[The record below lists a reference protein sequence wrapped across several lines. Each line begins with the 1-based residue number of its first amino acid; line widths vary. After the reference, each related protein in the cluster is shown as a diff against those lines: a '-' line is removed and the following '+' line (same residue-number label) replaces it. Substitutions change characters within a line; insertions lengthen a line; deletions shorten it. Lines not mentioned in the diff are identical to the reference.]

1 MQPDSLL
8 DEAKS
13 WVAHLDGMGLSGS
26 LIREIFAAFL
36 LLRWADYQEAEQEA
50 MAAFEERSFQPV
62 LPARLHWRNWH
73 DLNPPK
79 MGCLVAQELCPYL
92 GSLRDSHEDSLST
105 YLHALAEPLR
115 RVCEVN
121 FIYLADVV
129 LWLARQP
136 FETVHDRRQLLD
148 LFDAVVSESASG
160 FEGQHMTPPS
170 VAKLAVALVD
180 PRPGE
185 RVYDPCFGF
194 AGFLT
199 TAWIHAEQAGTS
211 GFNRRGNMPLEVF
224 GIDINSHAFLMGLT
238 RLVLAGVE
246 MPHLELGNS
255 LEREPARSPSREGF
269 DVIFANPPVGLKTA
283 REPGRYDHFPI
294 VTGDA
299 IGLFIQHVLMQL
311 KAQGRAIIA
320 VPEGFLF
327 QSGKM
332 TELRRYLL
340 ERGHVEAV
348 VGLPAGAFLP
358 STGVKGSLLLLRK
371 ENVGER
377 VRMVDTSQMFEAP
390 KRGRPAT
397 IRNPMIQQLAE
408 IVRGQSSQHA
418 WELSRED
425 LAAADWDL
433 TPRRREK
440 GGLESLFAT
449 LDEMRADVSI
459 ALLSDCAQ
467 INGGRSIN
475 ARDLTDEPDGE
486 RPVSYIRI
494 KDIQKG
500 VVHKGS
506 SWISV
511 NALPGIEP
519 QWRVLAGDVLLSKSG
534 TIGKAGIVRNGAVGG
549 IAANGLYVVRVDQ
562 SRLDPGFLIAYL
574 ASAACQNWLAAQS
587 RGTAIQHLNRSVLDQ
602 LGVPLP
608 PLHLQQ
614 RAAAQFR
621 EFGTDALA
629 FLIEATGAKE
639 LDRLAAW
646 MSDISRRIPSFVD
659 GIDEPPSLSLLEP
672 LVASA
677 EITRRWSQG
686 DEISSQHQRWLIP
699 LLDGFSTLQGV
710 SQIPEGPSLLNVLQ
724 EAERNFQSASSQASG
739 HLPVE
744 AQGRELSEQL
754 AAWLKAVASGLLA
767 HAEIT
772 ATPEINRLQA
782 GTMVE
787 FSVTAVN
794 ASALPLR
801 NVRVETTPDWG
812 GTSVAFLPEKQ
823 SFSLNLRGDVPKVIG
838 TFILELRWSAK
849 TLDGQNVEGELQL
862 AFDVFESEAETS
874 EKIELGGSPYVT
886 GSPLEPRHGND
897 VFFGREDLI
906 AQITRQIVANGNVVL
921 LEGNRRSGKT
931 SILKHLEGRSA
942 IPGWLAVHASLQGA
956 EGDKKSVG
964 VPTPQVFRLI
974 AVEIAKALVKLNI
987 DTPLPDGNIIAAGG
1001 KALGVAQA
1009 CRKGIGDE
1017 APFSDF
1023 REYMELVLSVLKPLG
1038 LGLLLMLDEFDK
1050 LQEGID
1056 SGVTSPQVPEN
1067 IRFLIQTYPKFS
1079 AILTG
1084 SRRLKRL
1091 REEYWSALYGLGTS
1105 IPVTALNPESAR
1117 RVVTE
1122 PVQGKLVYSTE
1133 AVDRVIGVTARQPYL
1148 MQCLCNRVF
1157 DYAVQTKAR
1166 SITLSVVNSV
1176 TETLVRDNE
1185 HFASLWDYAGH
1196 GPKTGRYRRQMILFV
1211 CARSFKQGTHISF
1224 GSLHEM
1230 LLNQGVEASDEA
1242 LAEDLAYLRELE
1254 LIDLTGDIGDGH
1266 YCLTIPLMGDWIE
1279 QQQDAEVVASRARAE
1294 AEDEND

>member
-8 DEAKS
+8 DEARQ
-13 WVAHLDGMGLSGS
+13 WVGGLDGMGLSGS

-50 MAAFEERSFQPV
+50 MAAFEERAFQPV
-62 LPARLHWRNWH
+62 LPARLHWRIWH
-73 DLNPPK
+73 DLNPPE

-115 RVCEVN
+115 RIGEVN
-121 FIYLADVV
+121 FVYLSQVV
-129 LWLARQP
+129 QWLARQP
-136 FETVHDRRQLLD
+136 FETIHDRRQLLD
-148 LFDAVVSESASG
+148 LFDAVVSETASG
-160 FEGQHMTPPS
+160 YEGQHMTPPT

-199 TAWIHAEQAGTS
+199 AAWMHAEQAGTS

-224 GIDINSHAFLMGLT
+224 GIDINTHAFLMGLT

-246 MPHLELGNS
+246 TPHLELGNS

-269 DVIFANPPVGLKTA
+269 DVILANPPVGLKTA
-283 REPGRYDHFPI
+283 REPGRYEHFPI

-332 TELRRYLL
+332 AELRRYLL

-371 ENVGER
+371 ENVGEK
-377 VRMVDTSQMFEAP
+377 VRMVDASQMFEAP
-390 KRGRPAT
+390 KRRRPAM

-459 ALLSDCAQ
+459 SLLSDCAQ
-467 INGGRSIN
+467 ISGGRSIN

-506 SWISV
+506 SWVSV
-511 NALPGIEP
+511 TALPGIEP

-549 IAANGLYVVRVDQ
+549 IAANGLYVIRVDQ

-574 ASAACQNWLAAQS
+574 ASAACQNWLAAQA
-587 RGTAIQHLNRSVLDQ
+587 RGVAIQHLNRSVLDQ

-672 LVASA
+672 LVESSKIA
-677 EITRRWSQG
+677 RRLSQG
-686 DEISSQHQRWLIP
+686 DEIASQHLRWLIP
-699 LLDGFSTLQGV
+699 LLDGLSTLQGV

-724 EAERNFQSASSQASG
+724 ETERSFQSAASQANG

-754 AAWLKAVASGLLA
+754 AVWMKSVASGMLA
-767 HAEIT
+767 HAEII

-787 FSVTAVN
+787 FSISAVN
-794 ASALPLR
+794 AGALPLR
-801 NVRVETTPDWG
+801 GVRVETTPDWG
-812 GTSVAFLPEKQ
+812 GASVAFLPEKQ
-823 SFSLNLRGDVPKVIG
+823 SFSLNLRGDVPKVTG
-838 TFILELRWSAK
+838 TFTLTMRWSAK
-849 TLDGQNVEGELQL
+849 TLDGQNVDGELQL
-862 AFDVFESEAETS
+862 SFDVFESEVEAVEMVD
-874 EKIELGGSPYVT
+874 LGGSPYVT
-886 GSPLEPRHGND
+886 GSPLEPNQAND
-897 VFFGREDLI
+897 VFYGRSQLLG
-906 AQITRQIVANGNVVL
+906 QISRQIIDSGNVVL
-921 LEGNRRSGKT
+921 LEGNRRAGKT
-931 SILKHLEGRSA
+931 SILRHLEGTSA
-942 IPGWLAVHASLQGA
+942 VPGWLAAYCSLQGA
-956 EGDKKSVG
+956 QGAGNVVG
-964 VPTPQVFRLI
+964 VPTPEVFREI
-974 AVEIAKALVKLNI
+974 ATSIAKALVKLKV
-987 DTPLPDGNIIAAGG
+987 DTPLPSGNVIAAGKPG
-1001 KALGVAQA
+1001 LGIARA
-1009 CRKGIGDE
+1009 CREGISE
-1017 APFSDF
+1017 ESPFADF
-1023 REYMELVLSVLKPLG
+1023 RDYLEVVLGLLAAQG
-1038 LGLLLMLDEFDK
+1038 LGLVLMLDEFDK

-1056 SGVTSPQVPEN
+1056 NGVTSPQVPEN
-1067 IRFLIQTYPKFS
+1067 IRFLIQTYPRFS

-1091 REEYWSALYGLGTS
+1091 REEYWSALYGLGTGIS
-1105 IPVTALNPESAR
+1105 VTALDADNAR
-1117 RVVTE
+1117 KIVIE
-1122 PVQGKLVYSTE
+1122 PVKGKLTYSPEATE
-1133 AVDRVIGVTARQPYL
+1133 RIIEVTARQPYL
-1148 MQCLCNRVF
+1148 LQCLCNRIF
-1157 DYAVQTKAR
+1157 DFAAQTKTR
-1166 SITLSVVNSV
+1166 SITLNVV
-1176 TETLVRDNE
+1176 EQACATLVKDNE
-1185 HFASLWDYAGH
+1185 HFASLWDYAGSDR
-1196 GPKTGRYRRQMILFV
+1196 KRLILML
-1211 CARSFKQGTHISF
+1211 CAQRGSRTELVSF
-1224 GSLHEM
+1224 GELQE
-1230 LLNQGVEASDEA
+1230 LLAQRGVEISNENLDT
-1242 LAEDLAYLRELE
+1242 DLAFLRELD
-1254 LIDLTGDIGDGH
+1254 LIDLVGKIGDGH
-1266 YCLTIPLMGDWIE
+1266 YQLAIPLMAAWIE
-1279 QQQDAEVVASRARAE
+1279 QQQDYEVILSRAQNE
-1294 AEDEND
+1294 SEEENA